1 MNAFSSGRLVA
12 RIIGL
17 VGAALAMISMP
28 AAAQLVTGKP
38 VTLIVPFSPGGGTDI
53 IARTVAPKLGEK
65 LGSPVV
71 VDNKPGAAGAIAAQ
85 FTARAAADGHT
96 LMVGSTS
103 EIGINPSLYPKLPY
117 NVTRD
122 FVPVTPLA
130 STPMVLVVHPSSP
143 VRTAKDLVRLAGE
156 QPGKLAFASAGV
168 GSGAHLAAELFFY
181 ETKIKMTHIPY
192 KGVGAAFADIMG
204 SQKEMV
210 LFTSLPSATSLARSG
225 QVRVVAVSSRE
236 RVPSMPDVPT
246 FIESGVPGY
255 VMEYWYGVMAP
266 AATPLDVQRKLHAAS
281 AEVLRQSEIVEALAK
296 QGLQPT
302 RRSPEEFA
310 AFIKSDMERW
320 AAVVKAANIT
330 PDQ

>member
-1 MNAFSSGRLVA
+1 MNAIKGRVLLGRSLAVLTVVFVLVPLLA
-12 RIIGL
+12 R
-17 VGAALAMISMP
+17 
-28 AAAQLVTGKP
+28 AQLVAGKP

-53 IARTVAPKLGEK
+53 IARTVAHKLGEK
-65 LGSPVV
+65 LGSTVV

-85 FTARAAADGHT
+85 FTARAAPDGHT

-117 NVTRD
+117 NVGRD

-156 QPGKLAFASAGV
+156 QPGKMAYASAGV

-181 ETKIKMTHIPY
+181 ETKIKMAHIPY
-192 KGVGAAFADIMG
+192 KGVGAAFADIIG
-204 SQKEMV
+204 SQKEMM
-210 LFTSLPSATSLARSG
+210 LFTSLPSATSLARAG

-236 RVPSMPDVPT
+236 RVSTMPDVPT

-266 AATPLDVQRKLHAAS
+266 AATPVDVQRRIHAAT
-281 AEVLRQSEIVEALAK
+281 AEVLRQPDIVESLAK

>member
-1 MNAFSSGRLVA
+1 
-12 RIIGL
+12 
-17 VGAALAMISMP
+17 
-28 AAAQLVTGKP
+28 
-38 VTLIVPFSPGGGTDI
+38 
-53 IARTVAPKLGEK
+53 
-65 LGSPVV
+65 
-71 VDNKPGAAGAIAAQ
+71 
-85 FTARAAADGHT
+85 
-96 LMVGSTS
+96 MVGSTS